1 MSGRA
6 EKDAGF
12 TLIEA
17 LVAMAVLALG
27 AVSLLSAAEGHTRQI
42 TEVSERV
49 SARWV
54 ADEALTLLR
63 LGLVPDDRNIVM
75 YGRTFDVTHDR
86 AETSDPD
93 VQKISLR
100 VNQSGTDRTVLVLDG
115 YVDTGAAS

>member
-1 MSGRA
+1 MTARA
-6 EKDAGF
+6 DSEAGF

-17 LVAMAVLALG
+17 LVAMSVLALG

-42 TEVSERV
+42 SELSERV

-54 ADEALTLLR
+54 ADEALTHLR
-63 LGLVPDDRNIVM
+63 LGLTPDDRNIPM
-75 YGRTFDVTHDR
+75 YGRSFDITHDR

-100 VNQSGTDRTVLVLDG
+100 VNLSGTDRTLFVLDG
-115 YVDTGAAS
+115 YVDTGAPS